1 VILETLKSQNNLR
14 SEHFWRCHWPGD
26 QFRTGPGGSRGL
38 LEQRSRPLAWCG
50 VRLMLFRCG
59 SGGGSRGQQS
69 AKIGRGL
76 KKSPLEQMNL
86 RPLWGQSLI
95 TEAEARA
102 LNVKETEYCYV
113 LACAWGGNEND
124 SICLERIFTK
134 GGCEEIR
141 LSWWKNG
148 KQATRPADI
157 DAVDW
162 VPLFAKAV
170 AMGVF
175 NDTEKL
181 GMLKAL
187 MK

>member
-1 VILETLKSQNNLR
+1 
-14 SEHFWRCHWPGD
+14 
-26 QFRTGPGGSRGL
+26 
-38 LEQRSRPLAWCG
+38 
-50 VRLMLFRCG
+50 MLFRCG